1 MAIPTREQCR
11 AWADEAADEAITDT
25 ALMLGKPASEV
36 HEHLSADGLKLL
48 ILKAISMNRVV
59 EMRFI
64 VAKQNE
70 ERARLWRT
78 PDSPGC

>member
-1 MAIPTREQCR
+1 MAIPTRDQCR
-11 AWADEAADEAITDT
+11 AWADEAADEAIADT

-48 ILKAISMNRVV
+48 IIKAISMNRVV

-64 VAKQNE
+64 IAKQNE
-70 ERARLWRT
+70 ERAKLGWT
-78 PDSPGC
+78 PGSPGC